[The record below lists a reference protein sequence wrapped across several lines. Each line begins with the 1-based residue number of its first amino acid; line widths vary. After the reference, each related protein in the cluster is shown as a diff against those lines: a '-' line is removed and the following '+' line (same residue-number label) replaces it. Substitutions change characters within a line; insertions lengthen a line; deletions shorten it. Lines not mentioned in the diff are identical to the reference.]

1 MKKNEKILPRDAL
14 NDCKAH
20 KRVRDAS
27 AGAKE
32 VSTMKKTRKL
42 FSLLSFFC
50 FLLFLTA
57 AGQTGQPTGTEED
70 APIKVTFENSSRFP
84 VQVHILSYDMIN
96 GSQTVEPGSRLELDV
111 AFGHSVR
118 LEYQPP
124 PHQTTLSQM
133 GSLNERFRTVYLT
146 NDGEHLFIRE
156 KFSGQRIKGKGRKR
170 TKQSFI
176 STPENQPQGPT
187 NSIKAQ
193 PGTSD
198 PDIKKTTRKED
209 PTRPEDKTRKD
220 IEKKSGKKKT
230 KEKH

>member
-1 MKKNEKILPRDAL
+1 MNKY
-14 NDCKAH
+14 
-20 KRVRDAS
+20 
-27 AGAKE
+27 
-32 VSTMKKTRKL
+32 RKL

-57 AGQTGQPTGTEED
+57 AGQTGLPTETEED

-84 VQVHILSYDMIN
+84 VQVNILSYDMISDN
-96 GSQTVEPGSRLELDV
+96 RTVEPGSRLELAV
-111 AFGHSVR
+111 PFGHSVR

-156 KFSGQRIKGKGRKR
+156 KFSGQRIKGKGTRR
-170 TKQSFI
+170 IKQSFI
-176 STPENQPQGPT
+176 SIPENQPTQPT
-187 NSIKAQ
+187 GTPDTIKEQ
-193 PGTSD
+193 PEETD
-198 PDIKKTTRKED
+198 PNTGKTTRKED
-209 PTRPEDKTRKD
+209 PTRPENKTRKD
-220 IEKKSGKKKT
+220 MEKKSGKKET

>member
-1 MKKNEKILPRDAL
+1 MKKY
-14 NDCKAH
+14 
-20 KRVRDAS
+20 
-27 AGAKE
+27 
-32 VSTMKKTRKL
+32 RKL
-42 FSLLSFFC
+42 FVLLSFFC
-50 FLLFLTA
+50 FVVFLTA
-57 AGQTGQPTGTEED
+57 AGQTGLPAESQED

-84 VQVHILSYDMIN
+84 VQVNILSYDMIS
-96 GSQTVEPGSRLELDV
+96 GSHTVEPGSRLELDV

-170 TKQSFI
+170 TKQAVI
-176 STPENQPQGPT
+176 SMPENQPTGPA
-187 NSIKAQ
+187 NAVKEQ
-193 PGTSD
+193 PKETGSDTS
-198 PDIKKTTRKED
+198 KTTRKED

-220 IEKKSGKKKT
+220 VEKKSEKKKT
-230 KEKH
+230 KEKR